1 VLERAANAS
10 LRKENSWQPAE
21 PTEEELI
28 EVESGLIAE
37 GEDATTNPAIN
48 SDVDPVTSSIIY
60 DDDE

>member
-1 VLERAANAS
+1 